1 MLCNIEGF
9 AVHNQIKCSIT
20 NATTHVVYL
29 ELMTV

>member
-9 AVHNQIKCSIT
+9 AVHNQIKCYIT
-20 NATTHVVYL
+20 YATNHVVYL